1 MVLESYLSLQKDL
14 IDKEE
19 YFEIKKVIL
28 SLFERVEFTQNDI
41 EEIIVLLI
49 HDKKNEF
56 GKVQFALL
64 DGIGNV
70 KINQFV
76 TNELIFSAFE
86 DYKN

>member
-1 MVLESYLSLQKDL
+1 MFGK
-14 IDKEE
+14 
-19 YFEIKKVIL
+19 
-28 SLFERVEFTQNDI
+28 VEFSQNDI
-41 EEIIVLLI
+41 EAIIVLLI

-70 KINQFV
+70 RINQFV